1 MAGQAKSALTHYSGD
16 FATYENTVEEQK
28 KAQGRARIAY
38 EREKEKL
45 REFLSREGKKYDNPS
60 HQAQVIDLIITS
72 LFDLSSPM
80 GMLLRYVEYKKQTI
94 STCILC
100 LNSDDIVCFTH
111 SDA

>member
-1 MAGQAKSALTHYSGD
+1 MCTDILELKSTLAGQAKSALTHYSGD

-80 GMLLRYVEYKKQTI
+80 GM
-94 STCILC
+94 
-100 LNSDDIVCFTH
+100 
-111 SDA
+111 